1 MLREDVEMHEQ
12 AQKSLRRKLHTA
24 NHQWKTREKQSII
37 SHNVAMQ
44 KLRSNKEQ
52 ELASIYNNFE
62 AESEFKKCA
71 VSTFGFPLR

>member
-1 MLREDVEMHEQ
+1 M
-12 AQKSLRRKLHTA
+12 
-24 NHQWKTREKQSII
+24 TREKQSII

-71 VSTFGFPLR
+71 ISTF